1 MLAISVGQPDSLMEY
16 PRVMLR
22 TTALLLC
29 ALALAACS
37 HAPPR
42 NPIAEWVPSPNH
54 DLRRPTLI
62 VVHFT
67 QQDSVAESL
76 HTLST
81 GNSHGPVSS
90 HYLIGKDGALYQ
102 LVADQHRAWHA
113 GAGSW
118 GGMGD
123 VNSFSIGIELDNNGA
138 EPFAEPLLQSLLVL
152 LEDLTSRWNIPR
164 QAVIGH
170 SDLAP
175 TRKVDPGPLF
185 PWKRLH
191 DAGFGIWPD
200 PALMADPP
208 EDFDPIQALRLIGY
222 PTDAP
227 EATIRSFRH
236 RFRGMEGTEL
246 DAEDLRIL
254 HALTRSP
261 AASTR

>member
-1 MLAISVGQPDSLMEY
+1 MIRTFSL
-16 PRVMLR
+16 V
-22 TTALLLC
+22 LLC
-29 ALALAACS
+29 VLALAACTHS
-37 HAPPR
+37 PPR
-42 NPIAEWVPSPNH
+42 NPMAQWVPSPNH
-54 DLRRPTLI
+54 DARRPTLI

-67 QQDSVAESL
+67 QQDSVAQSL

-81 GNSHGPVSS
+81 ANSHGRVSS
-90 HYLIGKDGALYQ
+90 HYLIGKDGGLYQ
-102 LVADQHRAWHA
+102 LVADEHRAWHA

-138 EPFAEPLLQSLLVL
+138 EPFAEPLIDTLLVL
-152 LEDLTSRWNIPR
+152 LEDLTERWNIPR
-164 QAVIGH
+164 EAVIGH

-200 PALMADPP
+200 PALMTDPP
-208 EDFDPIQALRLIGY
+208 EGFDPMQALRLVGY
-222 PTDAP
+222 STDAP
-227 EATIRSFRH
+227 EATIRAFRH
-236 RFRGMEGTEL
+236 RFRGMEGGEL
-246 DAEDLRIL
+246 DAQDLRIL

-261 AASTR
+261 AAGGR

>member
-1 MLAISVGQPDSLMEY
+1 MNRKLPV
-16 PRVMLR
+16 V
-22 TTALLLC
+22 LLF
-29 ALALAACS
+29 ALALVACS

-54 DLRRPTLI
+54 DVRRPTLI

-67 QQDSVAESL
+67 QQDSVEQSL

-81 GNSHGPVSS
+81 ANSHGRVSS
-90 HYLIGKDGALYQ
+90 HYLIGKDGGLYQ
-102 LVADQHRAWHA
+102 LVADEHRAWHA

-118 GGMGD
+118 RGMSD
-123 VNSFSIGIELDNNGA
+123 VNSFSIGIELDNNGV
-138 EPFAEPLLQSLLVL
+138 EPFTEPLIDSLLVL
-152 LEDLTSRWNIPR
+152 LEDLTARWSIPR
-164 QAVIGH
+164 EAVIGH

-185 PWKRLH
+185 PWQRLH
-191 DAGFGIWPD
+191 EAGFGIWPD

-208 EDFDPIQALRLIGY
+208 EGFDPMLALRRIGY
-222 PTDAP
+222 PVDAP

-246 DAEDLRIL
+246 DTEDLRIL
-254 HALTRSP
+254 HALTRP
-261 AASTR
+261 PVTAGH